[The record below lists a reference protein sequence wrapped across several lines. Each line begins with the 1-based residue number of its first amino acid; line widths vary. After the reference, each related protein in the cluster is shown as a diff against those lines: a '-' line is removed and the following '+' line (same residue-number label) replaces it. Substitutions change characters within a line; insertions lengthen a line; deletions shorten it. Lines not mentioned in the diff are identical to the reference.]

1 MTEQFSK
8 LTAPFMPISQS
19 LVSKPQSLKKDE
31 VKISSALQS
40 KQPPQN
46 PASSKLKAVDPQVQ
60 VFSVPESKSTP

>member
-8 LTAPFMPISQS
+8 LTAPFMPITPS

-40 KQPPQN
+40 KQHAQN
-46 PASSKLKAVDPQVQ
+46 SSSSKFKAIDPQFQ
-60 VFSVPESKSTP
+60 VNSAPESKSTP